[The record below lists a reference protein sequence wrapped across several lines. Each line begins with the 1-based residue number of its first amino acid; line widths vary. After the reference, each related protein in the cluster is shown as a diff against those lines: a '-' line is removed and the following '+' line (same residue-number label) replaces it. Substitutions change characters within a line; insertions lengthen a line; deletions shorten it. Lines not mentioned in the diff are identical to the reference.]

1 MAEEKYKLNEKY
13 RGVYGRDVVLPL
25 ARCTF
30 LNLKEPN
37 TKFNPPKYGL
47 TLLTPKENN
56 PEEKLLKDVQN
67 MAKEMFA
74 QLTEH
79 LHQID
84 TKEKKTKL
92 SLADYRNEF
101 KIRMKYPLF
110 RDGDTLEKYDG
121 HVGNW
126 VIVAK
131 SGDIT
136 QVKFLDGRT
145 PNDFAAG
152 QLVRAQV
159 TPYLGPDG
167 FSYQLRVL
175 RLIKDDGVRLAG
187 GGPVD
192 MLSQLDEAVE
202 AVKVRESAEA
212 SFDAAVA
219 QATSSEA
226 AVEPSGLD
234 VL

>member
-1 MAEEKYKLNEKY
+1 MTDEKYKLNEKY
-13 RGVYGRDVVLPL
+13 RGIYGKDVVLPL

-47 TLLTPKENN
+47 TLLVQKENN
-56 PEEKLLKDVQN
+56 PEENLLQA
-67 MAKEMFA
+67 AKTVCSEMLA
-74 QLTEH
+74 QLTEY
-79 LHQID
+79 LHQLD

-92 SLADYRNEF
+92 SLADYRKEF
-101 KIRMKYPLF
+101 KIRMKYPHF
-110 RDGDTLEKYDG
+110 RDGDSLEKYDG

-131 SGDIT
+131 AGDIT
-136 QVKFLDGRT
+136 KVKILDGRT
-145 PNDFAAG
+145 PDDFIAG
-152 QLVRAQV
+152 QIVRAQV

-167 FSYQLRVL
+167 FSYQLRAL

-187 GGPVD
+187 GGAVD
-192 MLSQLDEAVE
+192 MLSQLDDAVE

-212 SFDAAVA
+212 AFDTAVA
-219 QATSSEA
+219 QAA
-226 AVEPSGLD
+226 AVEAEPSGLD